1 MPKQLLLSIVPL
13 LLIFITMKKIMI
25 LLVLLFNIVG
35 SSVFSQS
42 PIIGLKSVDIIRGWR
57 QSDDIHIAA
66 INIKLEDGWKT
77 YWRVPGI
84 GGIAP
89 ILNWEKSK
97 NIKNISQIW
106 PTPNIYNEYGLQ
118 TIGYKN
124 ELLLPLQ
131 IQPIDKK
138 QPIHL
143 SITID
148 FGICSD
154 VCVPIQTSVEERLPE
169 RTSIG
174 KKNILDTLEKAILS
188 GNKSPFKIVKCNI
201 VPIKD
206 GFEVNAFFEGLASFD
221 KDTLGVV
228 EYPVKHNGCINQK
241 ASLISSNQLSVH
253 AIVYNKSIHFIDRS
267 DLTLTIFTKNKAFE
281 FDGCIS

>member
-1 MPKQLLLSIVPL
+1 MF
-13 LLIFITMKKIMI
+13 IFITMKKIMI
-25 LLVLLFNIVG
+25 LLVLLFNIAG

-118 TIGYKN
+118 TIGYKD

-154 VCVPIQTSVEERLPE
+154 VCVPIQTSVEEKLPE
-169 RTSIG
+169 RTSFG
-174 KKNILDTLEKAILS
+174 KKNILDTLEKTILS
-188 GNKSPFKIVKCNI
+188 GNKSLFKIVKCNI
-201 VPIKD
+201 IPIKD
-206 GFEVNAFFEGLASFD
+206 GFEVNAFFEGLTSFD

-228 EYPVKHNGCINQK
+228 EYPVKQNGWINQK
-241 ASLISSNQLSVH
+241 ASLVSGNQLNVH
-253 AIVYNKSIHFIDRS
+253 ATVYNKSIHFIDRS

>member
-1 MPKQLLLSIVPL
+1 M
-13 LLIFITMKKIMI
+13 LIFITMKKIMI

-118 TIGYKN
+118 TIGYKD

-154 VCVPIQTSVEERLPE
+154 VCVPIQTSVEEKLPE
-169 RTSIG
+169 RTSFG
-174 KKNILDTLEKAILS
+174 KKNILDTLEKTILS
-188 GNKSPFKIVKCNI
+188 GNKSLFKIVKCNI
-201 VPIKD
+201 IPIKD
-206 GFEVNAFFEGLASFD
+206 GFEVNAFFEGLTSFD

-228 EYPVKHNGCINQK
+228 EYPVKQNGWINQK
-241 ASLISSNQLSVH
+241 ASLVSGNQLNVH
-253 AIVYNKSIHFIDRS
+253 ATVYNKSIHFIDRS

>member
-118 TIGYKN
+118 TIGYKD

-131 IQPIDKK
+131 IKPIDKK

-228 EYPVKHNGCINQK
+228 EYPVKQNGWINQK

-253 AIVYNKSIHFIDRS
+253 AIVYNKSIHVIDRS

-281 FDGCIS
+281 FDVCIS

>member
-1 MPKQLLLSIVPL
+1 MPKQLLLSIVLL

-154 VCVPIQTSVEERLPE
+154 VCVPIQTSVEKRLPE

-188 GNKSPFKIVKCNI
+188 GKKSPFKIVKCNI

-206 GFEVNAFFEGLASFD
+206 GFEVNAFFEGLTSFD

-228 EYPVKHNGCINQK
+228 EYPVKQNGWINQK

-281 FDGCIS
+281 FDGCMS

>member
-118 TIGYKN
+118 TIGYKD

-154 VCVPIQTSVEERLPE
+154 VCVPIQTAVEERLPE

-228 EYPVKHNGCINQK
+228 EYPVKQNGWINQK

-267 DLTLTIFTKNKAFE
+267 DLTLTIFSKNKAFE

>member
-35 SSVFSQS
+35 SNVFSQS

-118 TIGYKN
+118 TIGYKD

-154 VCVPIQTSVEERLPE
+154 VCVPIQTAVEERLPE

-228 EYPVKHNGCINQK
+228 EYPVKQNGWINQK

>member
-118 TIGYKN
+118 TIGYKD

-154 VCVPIQTSVEERLPE
+154 VCVPIQTTVEKRLPE

-228 EYPVKHNGCINQK
+228 EYPVKQNGWINQK

>member
-118 TIGYKN
+118 TIGYKD

-188 GNKSPFKIVKCNI
+188 GNESPFKIVKCNI

-228 EYPVKHNGCINQK
+228 EYPVKQNGWINQK

>member
-118 TIGYKN
+118 TIGYKD

-154 VCVPIQTSVEERLPE
+154 VCVPIQTAVEERLPE

-174 KKNILDTLEKAILS
+174 KKNILDTLEKAILP

-228 EYPVKHNGCINQK
+228 EYPVKQNGWINQK

>member
-118 TIGYKN
+118 TIGYKD

-174 KKNILDTLEKAILS
+174 KKYILDTLEKAILS
-188 GNKSPFKIVKCNI
+188 GKKSPFKIVKCNI

-206 GFEVNAFFEGLASFD
+206 GFEVNAFFEGLTSFD

-228 EYPVKHNGCINQK
+228 EYPVKQNGWINQK

>member
-154 VCVPIQTSVEERLPE
+154 VCVPIQTAVEERLPE

-228 EYPVKHNGCINQK
+228 EYPVKQNGWINQK

-267 DLTLTIFTKNKAFE
+267 ELTLTIFTKNKAFE
-281 FDGCIS
+281 FNGCIS

>member
-1 MPKQLLLSIVPL
+1 MPKQLLLSIVSL

-35 SSVFSQS
+35 SNVFSQS

-118 TIGYKN
+118 TIGYKD

-154 VCVPIQTSVEERLPE
+154 VCVPIQTAVEERLPE

-228 EYPVKHNGCINQK
+228 EYPVKQNGWIKQK
-241 ASLISSNQLSVH
+241 ASLVSGNQLNVH
-253 AIVYNKSIHFIDRS
+253 ATVYNKSIHFIDRS

>member
-1 MPKQLLLSIVPL
+1 MF
-13 LLIFITMKKIMI
+13 IFITMKKIMI
-25 LLVLLFNIVG
+25 LLVLLFNIAG

-118 TIGYKN
+118 TIGYKD

-169 RTSIG
+169 RTSFG
-174 KKNILDTLEKAILS
+174 KKNILDTLEKTILS
-188 GNKSPFKIVKCNI
+188 GNKSLFKIVKCNI
-201 VPIKD
+201 IPIKD
-206 GFEVNAFFEGLASFD
+206 GFEVNAFFEGLTSFD

-228 EYPVKHNGCINQK
+228 EYPVKQNGWINQK
-241 ASLISSNQLSVH
+241 ASLVSGNQLNVH
-253 AIVYNKSIHFIDRS
+253 ATVYNKSIHFIDRS

-281 FDGCIS
+281 FGGCIS

>member
-89 ILNWEKSK
+89 ILNWDKSK

-118 TIGYKN
+118 TIGYKD

-154 VCVPIQTSVEERLPE
+154 VCVPIQTSVEERLSE
-169 RTSIG
+169 RTSFG
-174 KKNILDTLEKAILS
+174 KKNILDTLEKTILS

-228 EYPVKHNGCINQK
+228 EYPVKQNGWINQK
-241 ASLISSNQLSVH
+241 ASLVSGNQLNVH
-253 AIVYNKSIHFIDRS
+253 ATVYNKSIHFIDRS

>member
-118 TIGYKN
+118 TIGYKD

-228 EYPVKHNGCINQK
+228 EYPVKQNGWINQN

>member
-206 GFEVNAFFEGLASFD
+206 GFEVNAFFEGLTSFD

-228 EYPVKHNGCINQK
+228 EYPVKQNGWINQK
-241 ASLISSNQLSVH
+241 ASLVSSNQLNVH
-253 AIVYNKSIHFIDRS
+253 ATVYNKSIHFIDRS

>member
-118 TIGYKN
+118 TIGYKD

-154 VCVPIQTSVEERLPE
+154 VCVPIQTTVEERLPE

-206 GFEVNAFFEGLASFD
+206 GFEVNAFFEGLTSFD

-228 EYPVKHNGCINQK
+228 EYPVKQNGWINQK

>member
-118 TIGYKN
+118 TIGYKD

-154 VCVPIQTSVEERLPE
+154 VCVPIQTAVEERLPE

-174 KKNILDTLEKAILS
+174 KKKILDTLEKAILS
-188 GNKSPFKIVKCNI
+188 GKKSPFKIVKCNI
-201 VPIKD
+201 IPIKD
-206 GFEVNAFFEGLASFD
+206 GFEVNAFFEGLTSFD

-228 EYPVKHNGCINQK
+228 EYPVKQNGWINQK
-241 ASLISSNQLSVH
+241 ASLVSGNQLNVH
-253 AIVYNKSIHFIDRS
+253 ATVYNKSIHFIDRS

-281 FDGCIS
+281 FNGCIS

>member
-57 QSDDIHIAA
+57 QSDEIHIAA

-118 TIGYKN
+118 TIGYKD

-169 RTSIG
+169 RTSFG
-174 KKNILDTLEKAILS
+174 KKNILDTLEKTILS

-228 EYPVKHNGCINQK
+228 EYPVKQNGWINQK

>member
-89 ILNWEKSK
+89 ILNWDKSK

-118 TIGYKN
+118 TIGYKD

-154 VCVPIQTSVEERLPE
+154 VCVPIQTAVEERLPE

-206 GFEVNAFFEGLASFD
+206 GFEVNAFFEGLTSFD

-228 EYPVKHNGCINQK
+228 EYPVKQNGWINQK
-241 ASLISSNQLSVH
+241 ASLVSGNQLNVH
-253 AIVYNKSIHFIDRS
+253 ATVYNKSIHFIDRS

>member
-118 TIGYKN
+118 TIGYKD

-154 VCVPIQTSVEERLPE
+154 VCVPIQTAVEERLPE

-206 GFEVNAFFEGLASFD
+206 GFEVNAFFEGLTSFD

-228 EYPVKHNGCINQK
+228 EYPVKQNGWINQK

-253 AIVYNKSIHFIDRS
+253 ATVYNKSIHFIDRS

>member
-118 TIGYKN
+118 TIGYKD

-154 VCVPIQTSVEERLPE
+154 VCVPIQTSVEKRLPE
-169 RTSIG
+169 RTSFG
-174 KKNILDTLEKAILS
+174 KKNILDTLEKTILS
-188 GNKSPFKIVKCNI
+188 GNESPFKIVKCNI

-228 EYPVKHNGCINQK
+228 EYPVKQNGWINQK

>member
-118 TIGYKN
+118 TIGYKD

-154 VCVPIQTSVEERLPE
+154 VCVPIQTAVEERLPE

-228 EYPVKHNGCINQK
+228 EYPVKQNGWINQK
-241 ASLISSNQLSVH
+241 ASLVSGNQLNVH
-253 AIVYNKSIHFIDRS
+253 ATVYNKSIHFIDRS

>member
-89 ILNWEKSK
+89 ILNWDKSK

-106 PTPNIYNEYGLQ
+106 PTPNIYYEYGLQ
-118 TIGYKN
+118 TIGYKD

-131 IQPIDKK
+131 IQPIEKK

-174 KKNILDTLEKAILS
+174 KKNILDTLEKVILS

-228 EYPVKHNGCINQK
+228 EYPVKQSGWINQK

>member
-1 MPKQLLLSIVPL
+1 MPKQLLLSIAPL
-13 LLIFITMKKIMI
+13 MLIFITMKKIMI

-118 TIGYKN
+118 TIGYKD

-154 VCVPIQTSVEERLPE
+154 VCVPIQTTVEERLPE

-206 GFEVNAFFEGLASFD
+206 GFEVNAFFEGLTSFD

-228 EYPVKHNGCINQK
+228 EYPVKQNGWINQK

>member
-1 MPKQLLLSIVPL
+1 MF
-13 LLIFITMKKIMI
+13 IFITMKKIMI
-25 LLVLLFNIVG
+25 LLVLLFNISG

-118 TIGYKN
+118 TIGYKD

-154 VCVPIQTSVEERLPE
+154 VCVPIQTSVEEKLPE
-169 RTSIG
+169 RTSFG
-174 KKNILDTLEKAILS
+174 KKNILDTLEKTILS
-188 GNKSPFKIVKCNI
+188 GNKSLFKIVKCNI
-201 VPIKD
+201 IPIKD
-206 GFEVNAFFEGLASFD
+206 GFEVNAFFEGLTSFD

-228 EYPVKHNGCINQK
+228 EYPVKQNGWINQK
-241 ASLISSNQLSVH
+241 ASLVSGNQLNVH
-253 AIVYNKSIHFIDRS
+253 ATVYNKSIHFIDRS

-281 FDGCIS
+281 FGGCIS

>member
-89 ILNWEKSK
+89 ILNWDKSK

-154 VCVPIQTSVEERLPE
+154 VCVPIQTTVEKRLPE

-206 GFEVNAFFEGLASFD
+206 GFEVNAFFEGLTSFD

-228 EYPVKHNGCINQK
+228 EYPVKQNGWINQK

>member
-118 TIGYKN
+118 TIGYKD

-154 VCVPIQTSVEERLPE
+154 VCVPIQTAVEERLPE

-188 GNKSPFKIVKCNI
+188 GNKSLFKIVKCNI
-201 VPIKD
+201 IPIKD
-206 GFEVNAFFEGLASFD
+206 GFEVNAFFEGLTSFD

-228 EYPVKHNGCINQK
+228 EYPVKQNGWINQK
-241 ASLISSNQLSVH
+241 ASLVSGNQLNVH
-253 AIVYNKSIHFIDRS
+253 ATVYNKSIHFIDRS

>member
-89 ILNWEKSK
+89 ILNWDKSK

-106 PTPNIYNEYGLQ
+106 PTPNIYYEYGLQ
-118 TIGYKN
+118 TIGYKD

-228 EYPVKHNGCINQK
+228 EYPVKQNGWINQK
-241 ASLISSNQLSVH
+241 ASLVSGNQLNVH
-253 AIVYNKSIHFIDRS
+253 ATVYNKSIHFIDRS

>member
-169 RTSIG
+169 RTSFG
-174 KKNILDTLEKAILS
+174 KKNILDTLEKTILS
-188 GNKSPFKIVKCNI
+188 GNKSLFKIVKCNI
-201 VPIKD
+201 IPIKD
-206 GFEVNAFFEGLASFD
+206 GFEVNAFFEGLTSFD

-228 EYPVKHNGCINQK
+228 EYPVKQNGWINQK
-241 ASLISSNQLSVH
+241 ASLVSGNQLNVH
-253 AIVYNKSIHFIDRS
+253 ATVYNKSIHFIDRS

-281 FDGCIS
+281 FNGCIS

>member
-154 VCVPIQTSVEERLPE
+154 VCVPIQTAVEERLPE

-228 EYPVKHNGCINQK
+228 EYPVKQNGWINQK

-281 FDGCIS
+281 FNGCIS

>member
-154 VCVPIQTSVEERLPE
+154 VCVPIQTTVEKRLPE

-206 GFEVNAFFEGLASFD
+206 GFEVNAFFEGLTSFD

-228 EYPVKHNGCINQK
+228 EYPVKQNGWINQK

>member
-1 MPKQLLLSIVPL
+1 
-13 LLIFITMKKIMI
+13 MKKIMI

-57 QSDDIHIAA
+57 QSDGIHIAA

-97 NIKNISQIW
+97 NIRNISQIW
-106 PTPNIYNEYGLQ
+106 PTPNIYNEYGSQ
-118 TIGYKN
+118 TIGYKD
-124 ELLLPLQ
+124 ELLLPLR

-154 VCVPIQTSVEERLPE
+154 VCVPIQTTIEERLPE

-201 VPIKD
+201 VPIKE

-221 KDTLGVV
+221 KDILGVV
-228 EYPVKHNGCINQK
+228 EYPVKQNGWINQK
-241 ASLISSNQLSVH
+241 ASLISSNQLSIH
-253 AIVYNKSIHFIDRS
+253 ATVYNKSINFINRS

>member
-118 TIGYKN
+118 TIGYKD

-154 VCVPIQTSVEERLPE
+154 VCVPIQTSVEEKLPE
-169 RTSIG
+169 RTSFG
-174 KKNILDTLEKAILS
+174 KKNILDTLEKTILS
-188 GNKSPFKIVKCNI
+188 GNKSLFKIVKCNI
-201 VPIKD
+201 IPIKD
-206 GFEVNAFFEGLASFD
+206 GFEVNAFFEGLTSFD

-228 EYPVKHNGCINQK
+228 EYPVKQNGWINQK
-241 ASLISSNQLSVH
+241 PSKISSNQLSVR
-253 AIVYNKSIHFIDRS
+253 ATVYNKPIHFIDRS

-281 FDGCIS
+281 FDGCMS

>member
-188 GNKSPFKIVKCNI
+188 GKKSPFKIVKCNI

-206 GFEVNAFFEGLASFD
+206 GFEVNAFFEGLTSFD

-228 EYPVKHNGCINQK
+228 EYPVKQNGWINQK

>member
-118 TIGYKN
+118 TIGYKD

-154 VCVPIQTSVEERLPE
+154 VCVPIQTSVEEKLPE
-169 RTSIG
+169 RTSFG
-174 KKNILDTLEKAILS
+174 KKNILDTLEKTILS
-188 GNKSPFKIVKCNI
+188 GNKSLFKIVKCNI
-201 VPIKD
+201 IPIKD
-206 GFEVNAFFEGLASFD
+206 GFEVNAFFEGLTSFD

-228 EYPVKHNGCINQK
+228 EYPVKQNGWINQK
-241 ASLISSNQLSVH
+241 ASLVSGNQLNVH
-253 AIVYNKSIHFIDRS
+253 ATVYNKSIHFIDRS

>member
-206 GFEVNAFFEGLASFD
+206 GFEVNAFFEGLTSFD

-228 EYPVKHNGCINQK
+228 EYPVKQNGWINQK

>member
-1 MPKQLLLSIVPL
+1 MF
-13 LLIFITMKKIMI
+13 IFITMKKIMI

-35 SSVFSQS
+35 NSVFSQS

-118 TIGYKN
+118 TIGYKD

-154 VCVPIQTSVEERLPE
+154 VCVPIQTSVEEKLPE
-169 RTSIG
+169 RTSFG
-174 KKNILDTLEKAILS
+174 KKNILDTLEKTILS
-188 GNKSPFKIVKCNI
+188 GNKSLFKIVKCNI
-201 VPIKD
+201 IPIKD
-206 GFEVNAFFEGLASFD
+206 GFEVNAFFEGLTSFD

-228 EYPVKHNGCINQK
+228 EYPVKQNGWINQK
-241 ASLISSNQLSVH
+241 ASLVSGNQLNVH

-281 FDGCIS
+281 FGGCIS

>member
-118 TIGYKN
+118 TIGYKD

-154 VCVPIQTSVEERLPE
+154 VCVPIQTAVEERLPE

-188 GNKSPFKIVKCNI
+188 GNVSPFKIVKCNI

-228 EYPVKHNGCINQK
+228 EYPVKQNGWINQK
-241 ASLISSNQLSVH
+241 ASLVSGNQLNVH
-253 AIVYNKSIHFIDRS
+253 ATVYNKSIHFIDRS

>member
-118 TIGYKN
+118 TIGYKD

-188 GNKSPFKIVKCNI
+188 GKKSPFKIVKCNI
-201 VPIKD
+201 IPIKD
-206 GFEVNAFFEGLASFD
+206 GFEVNAFFEGLTSFD

-228 EYPVKHNGCINQK
+228 EYPVKQNGWINQK
-241 ASLISSNQLSVH
+241 ASLVSGNQLNVH
-253 AIVYNKSIHFIDRS
+253 ATVYNKSIHFIDRS